1 MHVQVIGAGLGAGA
15 ALFLPRRRVRV
26 TIFEQDEMAPPQD
39 TDGCFQ
45 NWRRRGVA
53 QARQPHAYLFRA
65 MNIYAEEA
73 PDFVAA
79 ALKAGGRRA
88 PLDFNGSGSADPDG
102 PELFLSRRLVFEAVL
117 RRIVAS
123 EPLVT
128 FRLGARVDGS
138 VRRGGE
144 GGVPHITGVRL
155 DDGEVSLG
163 DLVVDASGHFCAV
176 SPWLAEV
183 GDRRDRHR
191 YRQELV
197 PRRRPRCTRRHR
209 AAAKVVAWPSGSA
222 ARQYAALPDRHG
234 SLRRHPSPE
243 PQTGIAWS
251 QCQIDAGQICPP
263 P

>member
-53 QARQPHAYLFRA
+53 QAGQPHAYLFRA

-144 GGVPHITGVRL
+144 GGGAAH
-155 DDGEVSLG
+155 
-163 DLVVDASGHFCAV
+163 H
-176 SPWLAEV
+176 
-183 GDRRDRHR
+183 RRSAG
-191 YRQELV
+191 
-197 PRRRPRCTRRHR
+197 RRRSVTRR
-209 AAAKVVAWPSGSA
+209 SGGRRIGTLLRCLSLA
-222 ARQYAALPDRHG
+222 GGGWG
-234 SLRRHPSPE
+234 SP
-243 PQTGIAWS
+243 
-251 QCQIDAGQICPP
+251 
-263 P
+263 